1 MLNGEREGGFVQN
14 VDLLTIAGMV
24 VIAGGFRTRRGRG
37 PGYPL
42 KRSKKRSESKDKQTQ
57 TRPYTTPKSP
67 RLPSEETVLKIHRN
81 WSEKKIIERL
91 QF

>member
-1 MLNGEREGGFVQN
+1 MMLNGEREGGFVQN

-42 KRSKKRSESKDKQTQ
+42 KRSKKRSESKDKQAQ
-57 TRPYTTPKSP
+57 TRPQNPHAY
-67 RLPSEETVLKIHRN
+67 PSEEPVLKN
-81 WSEKKIIERL
+81 SQKL
-91 QF
+91 V

>member
-1 MLNGEREGGFVQN
+1 MMLNGEREGGFVQN

-42 KRSKKRSESKDKQTQ
+42 KRSKKKDLNQKI
-57 TRPYTTPKSP
+57 RKP
-67 RLPSEETVLKIHRN
+67 RLAPKIPTRTPQKN
-81 WSEKKIIERL
+81 L
-91 QF
+91 F